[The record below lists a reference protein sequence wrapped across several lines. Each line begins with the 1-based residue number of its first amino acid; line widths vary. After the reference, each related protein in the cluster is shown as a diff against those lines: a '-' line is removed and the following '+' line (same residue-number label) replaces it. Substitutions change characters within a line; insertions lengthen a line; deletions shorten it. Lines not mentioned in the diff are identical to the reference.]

1 MEADG
6 EVMEE
11 VGERVAVMDSL
22 VKAVRVAPGLLRA
35 VCLTWPP
42 ENEEG
47 IRDFQSG
54 KQHPL
59 TLVYQTRLLPVEGKP
74 DP

>member
-1 MEADG
+1 
-6 EVMEE
+6 MEE
-11 VGERVAVMDSL
+11 VWERVAVMDSP
-22 VKAVRVAPGLLRA
+22 VKAVRVAPGLPGA
-35 VCLTWPP
+35 TYSICLTWPP